1 MTASLR
7 AVRALAL
14 LVGFYLMGAVL
25 LALVGVA
32 DWLVFSLPWVTR
44 SPYLVVTA
52 VATSLALVVP
62 ILFGMFAFLLA
73 GGRSAEEAG
82 RPVTPREQ
90 PELWAEVL
98 EAARAAG
105 TRPPEEVLLTEDLNA
120 SVAERARLLGLLAGR
135 RRLYLGVPLLA
146 GLTVPRLGAVLAH
159 EFGHFSNQDTRL
171 AVVTMRGRAAV
182 LHTVNAFRH
191 TENGASVLVG
201 RLYVRYAQLFLKVS
215 QSTGRRQE
223 LAADQAAAHRA
234 GRATTAAALRRIAV
248 LDAAFDHYI
257 ATYALM
263 GTPVSALPPV
273 GEFFGGFARML
284 AAHDPQAL
292 AALAAARRTPKPSPY
307 DSHPP
312 ITERVALIEALPD
325 DGVAEDPA
333 APPASSLL
341 RDQGSLLGELEG
353 SALSGDAWTMRRLDW
368 PDLVMARAEA
378 DAVDWARP
386 LLTAVRRS
394 LRAGATR
401 EPGATVP
408 HGPAAHAPAAVA
420 VVTSPA
426 TPFTALSVP
435 DPATRPE
442 AGQPG
447 LEDVLNALDDGLLW
461 MEIADRMPKP
471 AQASRLT
478 GLSARNFI
486 RPALWDALAGL
497 LHLHLIAQG
506 AAHPDTGWSGRPGL
520 ALPDA
525 WETGFDAALDAAVAD
540 TPDTAPL
547 RTLLALPPVRRPQ
560 SL

>member
-25 LALVGVA
+25 LALVGIA

-52 VATSLALVVP
+52 VATSAALVVP
-62 ILFGMFAFLLA
+62 ILLGMFAFLLA

-82 RPVTPREQ
+82 RPVTPHEQ

-120 SVAERARLLGLLAGR
+120 AVAERARLLGLLSGR

-146 GLTVPRLGAVLAH
+146 GLTVPRLRAVLAH
-159 EFGHFSNQDTRL
+159 EFGHFSNQDTQL

-182 LHTVNAFRH
+182 LHTVKAFRH
-191 TENGASVLVG
+191 AENGASVLVG

-223 LAADQAAAHRA
+223 LAADQAAARRA
-234 GRATTAAALRRIAV
+234 GRDTTAAALRRMAV

-257 ATYALM
+257 DTYALM
-263 GTPVSALPPV
+263 GDPVSALPPV

-284 AAHDPQAL
+284 AARDPQAL
-292 AALAAARRTPKPSPY
+292 AELAAARRTPRPSPY

-341 RDQGSLLGELEG
+341 RDQGRLSAELEE
-353 SALSGDAWTMRRLDW
+353 SALSADARTMRRLDW
-368 PDLVMARAEA
+368 PDLAMARAEA
-378 DAVDWARP
+378 DAIGWARP

-394 LRAGATR
+394 LHAAATR
-401 EPGATVP
+401 EPGTTTP
-408 HGPAAHAPAAVA
+408 HGPAADDRAPEPGT
-420 VVTSPA
+420 TSPA
-426 TPFTALSVP
+426 TAAP
-435 DPATRPE
+435 DPAPRPE
-442 AGQPG
+442 AGEPG

-478 GLSARNFI
+478 GRSARNFI

-506 AAHPDTGWSGRPGL
+506 AAHPDTGWSSRPGL

-525 WETGFDAALDAAVAD
+525 WETGFDAALDAALAD
-540 TPDTAPL
+540 TPDTTPL
-547 RTLLALPPVRRPQ
+547 RTLLALTPVPPKQPQ
-560 SL
+560 PV